1 MFGINDKN
9 LEMVTDDSKSSTS
22 NTFVSEPKE
31 SNSIED
37 VRKIEGNKGESKS
50 TEENKI
56 SKEKGDNEHDNDAGD
71 DSDGDDDGDDI
82 DDLFGDEEEEEDD
95 EKKPSAPSDDD
106 DDDFVTG
113 RGRNLD
119 VDDEEEMYT
128 RKFYGEDIS
137 NLSGQEDEDDNVH
150 FKEQDVELVRHM
162 VPYKVTPDSDYN
174 KIIYY
179 AKVPAFLMID
189 PIAFDPPTFE
199 EKVKERLSNFS
210 SREDQLGDLLID
222 ENTVRWRYSRD
233 SNQKVFRESNTQI
246 VQWSDGSYSLK
257 IGDEYSDILVN
268 DTDNTFLAV
277 SHDEQEL
284 MQCVDG
290 GEVKK
295 TLMFIPTSTNSKVH
309 QRLSTAVAS
318 RVQRATAGPGTYL
331 INVDPEL
338 EKSELERKQQ
348 QIIRERRRRQ
358 NKEKE
363 LLDSPDNTFG
373 SNRNLFDKRDDST
386 SASLYGS
393 KSRRSRG
400 DEYEEDDFLVD
411 DDEDE
416 EFDSNQDEEEEGE
429 EEEEEEEDYDND
441 DDAVEEEEEK
451 ARAARLKESKRSESM
466 IYADSHSEEESQK
479 KRKVAVISD
488 DDE

>member
-1 MFGINDKN
+1 MSDADGKD
-9 LEMVTDDSKSSTS
+9 LETITKDSKNNIADVSVGEPNETS
-22 NTFVSEPKE
+22 FVEDTRESDNKKDESQNVHEEEISRKE
-31 SNSIED
+31 NENENED
-37 VRKIEGNKGESKS
+37 E
-50 TEENKI
+50 
-56 SKEKGDNEHDNDAGD
+56 
-71 DSDGDDDGDDI
+71 DDDGDDI
-82 DDLFGDEEEEEDD
+82 DDLFGDKDEDEDEEKQKQDLSDADEDEEDD
-95 EKKPSAPSDDD
+95 G
-106 DDDFVTG
+106 FITG
-113 RGRNLD
+113 RRRKLD
-119 VDDEEEMYT
+119 LDDEEEMYT
-128 RKFYGEDIS
+128 RKFYGEDVS
-137 NLSGQEDEDDNVH
+137 NLSGQEDDNDHHV
-150 FKEQDVELVRHM
+150 FKEEDVELVRHM
-162 VPYKVTPDSDYN
+162 VPYKVTSDKDSD
-174 KIIYY
+174 KTIYY

-210 SREDQLGDLLID
+210 SKEDQLGDLLID

-295 TLMFIPTSTNSKVH
+295 TFMFIPTSTNSKVH
-309 QRLSTAVAS
+309 QRLSSAVA
-318 RVQRATAGPGTYL
+318 RRAQRANTGPGTYL

-358 NKEKE
+358 NKERE
-363 LLDSPDNTFG
+363 LLDSPDTTLG
-373 SNRNLFDKRDDST
+373 SQQNSFNRRNDST
-386 SASLYGS
+386 SVSSSYGS
-393 KSRRSRG
+393 KSRKSRR
-400 DEYEEDDFLVD
+400 DEYEEDDFLVND
-411 DDEDE
+411 EEDE
-416 EFDSNQDEEEEGE
+416 EFDSNRDDDEDEEEDDDD
-429 EEEEEEEDYDND
+429 EEDYDD

-451 ARAARLKESKRSESM
+451 ARAARLKESKRSAPSMYVESH
-466 IYADSHSEEESQK
+466 AEEESK
-479 KRKVAVISD
+479 KRRKISVISD
-488 DDE
+488 DDDE

>member
-1 MFGINDKN
+1 MSDINDKN
-9 LEMVTDDSKSSTS
+9 LEMVTDDSKSSAS

-37 VRKIEGNKGESKS
+37 VRKIEDNKEESKS
-50 TEENKI
+50 TEENRI
-56 SKEKGDNEHDNDAGD
+56 SKEKGGNQHDNDD
-71 DSDGDDDGDDI
+71 DDNDGDGDGDDI

-95 EKKPSAPSDDD
+95 EG
-106 DDDFVTG
+106 DFVTG
-113 RGRNLD
+113 RRRNLD

-137 NLSGQEDEDDNVH
+137 NLSGQEDEDDKAH

-162 VPYKVTPDSDYN
+162 VPYKVTPDNDSD

-309 QRLSTAVAS
+309 QRLSSAVAR

-338 EKSELERKQQ
+338 EKNELERKQQ

-373 SNRNLFDKRDDST
+373 SNRNLFNKRDDST

-416 EFDSNQDEEEEGE
+416 EFDSNQDEEEE
-429 EEEEEEEDYDND
+429 EEEEEEDYDND
-441 DDAVEEEEEK
+441 DDAAEEEEEK

-466 IYADSHSEEESQK
+466 IYADSQSEEESQK
-479 KRKVAVISD
+479 RRKVAVISD
-488 DDE
+488 DDDE